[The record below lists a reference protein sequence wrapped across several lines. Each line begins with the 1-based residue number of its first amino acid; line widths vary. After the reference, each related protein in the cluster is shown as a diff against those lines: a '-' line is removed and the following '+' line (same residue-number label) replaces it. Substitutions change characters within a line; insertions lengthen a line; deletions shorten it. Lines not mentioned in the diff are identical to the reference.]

1 MIEPGCVPGLTRGG
15 KLKCLQT
22 RARLLK
28 GNYGVKRRHLEAG
41 DLSVEALRGDGLD
54 AAPARRGG
62 KGGAL
67 LSSSCKIQV
76 NRRHCPRLDILATVT
91 AY

>member
-1 MIEPGCVPGLTRGG
+1 MEPGCVPGLTLGG

-22 RARLLK
+22 RVRLPK
-28 GNYGVKRRHLEAG
+28 RKYGVKKRHLEAG
-41 DLSVEALRGDGLD
+41 DLSVEGLRGDGLD
-54 AAPARRGG
+54 AAPEKRDGSS
-62 KGGAL
+62 GAL